1 MARSPV
7 FLEAQTRNYWLASR
21 ALFCGDID
29 VSRDVA
35 AHHLASLAH
44 YCPHAR
50 LRCAAG
56 GALATLGLS
65 RLYVKQSYISAL
77 PFGETNGSRRGPGQH
92 EAS

>member
-1 MARSPV
+1 MKSLV

-21 ALFCGDID
+21 ALFSGDVD
-29 VSRDVA
+29 VSPKVA
-35 AHHLASLAH
+35 ALHLASLAH

-56 GALATLGLS
+56 SALATLGLS
-65 RLYVKQSYISAL
+65 RLSVKQSYIAAL
-77 PFGETNGSRRGPGQH
+77 PFGGTTGSQRRPGQH